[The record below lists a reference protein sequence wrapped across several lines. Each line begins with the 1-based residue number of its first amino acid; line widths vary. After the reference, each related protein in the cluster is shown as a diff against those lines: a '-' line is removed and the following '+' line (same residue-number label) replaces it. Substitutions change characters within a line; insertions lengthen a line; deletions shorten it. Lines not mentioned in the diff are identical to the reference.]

1 MTLCLAA
8 STALITASERGGGTA
23 ASAGAVA
30 ALWSFTVCFSATW
43 GPVVWV
49 VQSEVLPLRNRAQGG
64 AVGTF
69 VNWVTN
75 AIIAKAV
82 PLLIDAAGAYT
93 YLLFAGCCAAAFV
106 YVALAVPETAGV
118 SLEGM
123 GALFRAHRRSKA
135 AAAAE
140 AEAAEAAAAECH
152 FKQSA

>member
-1 MTLCLAA
+1 M
-8 STALITASERGGGTA
+8 
-23 ASAGAVA
+23 A

-64 AVGTF
+64 AVGTLM
-69 VNWVTN
+69 NWVTN
-75 AIIAKAV
+75 AIIAKTV

-123 GALFRAHRRSKA
+123 GALFRAHRRGKA
-135 AAAAE
+135 AAAAVE
-140 AEAAEAAAAECH
+140 AGAVAEAPLKH
-152 FKQSA
+152 